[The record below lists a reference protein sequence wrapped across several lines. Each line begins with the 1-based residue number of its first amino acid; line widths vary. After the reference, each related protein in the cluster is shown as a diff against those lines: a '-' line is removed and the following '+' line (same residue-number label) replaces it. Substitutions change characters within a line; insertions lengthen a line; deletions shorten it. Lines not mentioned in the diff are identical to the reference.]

1 MGVSHEYILW
11 ENEYL
16 ASYADFPMYIYSC
29 SNYQLVT
36 VELCPL
42 GTVGIVAYSG
52 EDDRVV
58 LGFPIVQKE
67 YKKKKPIKLTK

>member
-1 MGVSHEYILW
+1 
-11 ENEYL
+11 
-16 ASYADFPMYIYSC
+16 MYIYSC

-58 LGFPIVQKE
+58 LGFPIVRKE
-67 YKKKKPIKLTK
+67 YKKKIQLS